1 MKKTLLSVLFLT
13 SALNADGFGINLGP
27 FSLQFNVDGTY
38 YADDHRDVLDSP
50 ICVAISNQKRL
61 DLIVEGKERLN
72 DREMRITT
80 KRIVVEPYAFGVT
93 KENRPVLQGN
103 VISEKLI
110 KEVTVKYGED
120 KFTGSENWENRA
132 EGYFSGWFKSD
143 KSQKIDV
150 SKISNLYVIGD
161 SHFDAP
167 KDFKGLQEEG
177 ARVICQLPV
186 NK

>member
-1 MKKTLLSVLFLT
+1 MKKTILAALLLT
-13 SALNADGFGINLGP
+13 SSLSADAFGINLGP

-50 ICVAISNQKRL
+50 ICVAITNQKRL
-61 DLIVEGKERLN
+61 DVIVEGKEKLN
-72 DREMRITT
+72 EREMRITT

-93 KENRPVLQGN
+93 KEGRPILQGN
-103 VISEKLI
+103 VLSEKLI

-120 KFTGSENWENRA
+120 KFAGSENWENRA

-143 KSQKIDV
+143 KSEKIDV
-150 SKISNLYVIGD
+150 SKISNLYVISE

-167 KDFKGLQEEG
+167 TNFKGIQD
-177 ARVICQLPV
+177 ANVRVICQLPV

>member
-1 MKKTLLSVLFLT
+1 MKKTILGALLLT
-13 SALNADGFGINLGP
+13 SALSADGFGVNLGP

-50 ICVAISNQKRL
+50 ICIAISNQKRI
-61 DLIVEGKERLN
+61 DVIVEGKEKIN
-72 DREMRITT
+72 EREMRITT

-93 KENRPVLQGN
+93 KEGRPILQGN

-110 KEVTVKYGED
+110 KEVTVKYGDD
-120 KFTGSENWENRA
+120 KFAGSESWESKA
-132 EGYFSGWFKSD
+132 DGYFSGWFKSD
-143 KSQKIDV
+143 KSEKIDI

-167 KDFKGLQEEG
+167 KNFKGLQEENV
-177 ARVICQLPV
+177 RVICQLPV